1 MPDLHTLVS
10 SAERHMLEH
19 GYATGT
25 IEHYR
30 KGWRKLAAC
39 CEDLGVEEFDEE
51 SERRVIR
58 ELGLDRKGL
67 DAAQR
72 TLLRSIRCVLSIDG
86 KGRMPSRLP
95 SNQEAIP
102 CAGLRAVADAYLES
116 RLSRGVSHWTAKS
129 DRSTLNRFLASL
141 GDIGIDGNL
150 STAASVAVVED
161 TVAGA
166 IDDLDELGELDF

>member
-51 SERRVIR
+51 SDAGSSTNS
-58 ELGLDRKGL
+58 GL
-67 DAAQR
+67 
-72 TLLRSIRCVLSIDG
+72 
-86 KGRMPSRLP
+86 
-95 SNQEAIP
+95 
-102 CAGLRAVADAYLES
+102 
-116 RLSRGVSHWTAKS
+116 TAKAS
-129 DRSTLNRFLASL
+129 MPPRGRSCAP
-141 GDIGIDGNL
+141 
-150 STAASVAVVED
+150 
-161 TVAGA
+161 
-166 IDDLDELGELDF
+166 